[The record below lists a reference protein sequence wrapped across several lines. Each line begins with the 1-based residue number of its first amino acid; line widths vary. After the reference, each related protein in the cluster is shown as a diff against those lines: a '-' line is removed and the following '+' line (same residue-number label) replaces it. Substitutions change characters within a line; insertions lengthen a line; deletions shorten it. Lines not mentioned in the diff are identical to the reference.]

1 MLLLKCYLKT
11 WAFPLVHSPIVTQ
24 FSFILVFLTRN
35 GTVPNLGEA
44 TYCCSRVLC
53 LLASL
58 YLFYYSCLF
67 FLFSWLTYLYVC
79 PMFVVW
85 LCLVL
90 LVFLVGFTA
99 SSLFICINIVCK
111 VEFVKHK
118 IFILCSNYYSSL
130 LKMTREK
137 RNFQ

>member
-1 MLLLKCYLKT
+1 MLLLMYISRLLLKCYLKN
-11 WAFPLVHSPIVTQ
+11 WAFPLVHSLIVTQ

-67 FLFSWLTYLYVC
+67 FLFFSWLKYLYVC
-79 PMFVVW
+79 PLMFVLW

-90 LVFLVGFTA
+90 LVFLVSFTA
-99 SSLFICINIVCK
+99 FFSFVCIILFLEWILSNLKSLFCV
-111 VEFVKHK
+111 
-118 IFILCSNYYSSL
+118 
-130 LKMTREK
+130 
-137 RNFQ
+137 